1 MHIKGACTTISKEQR
16 NLQGPEPPV
25 SYLEEPSNHHSGL
38 GHYQVYV
45 FSLLIIHGL
54 ILVQVRMIF
63 RGKEA
68 EILIRKR
75 LRDT

>member
-1 MHIKGACTTISKEQR
+1 M
-16 NLQGPEPPV
+16 QGPEPPV
-25 SYLEEPSNHHSGL
+25 SYLEEHSSHHSGL

-54 ILVQVRMIF
+54 ILVEVRMIF
-63 RGKEA
+63 RGKEK
-68 EILIRKR
+68 EILIRRR